1 MTQRLFRIAAIGVT
15 GMLLLIAC
23 GSPGRPST
31 SIKVT
36 MTDFAFSPN
45 AITVPAG
52 KEITV
57 RVTNNGAVS
66 HDFMIMKLGHELSSQ
81 DHAGTEAHANALWE
95 QAPLGAGESKESTFM
110 APTEPGDYQII
121 CGVAGHFEAG
131 MVGRL
136 IVVAMP

>member
-1 MTQRLFRIAAIGVT
+1 MTQWPYRIAVLGIAGLV
-15 GMLLLIAC
+15 LLGAC
-23 GSPGRPST
+23 GSPARPST

-45 AITVPAG
+45 TITVPAG
-52 KEITV
+52 QAISV

-66 HDFMIMKLGHELSSQ
+66 HDLMIMNLGHELSSQ
-81 DHAGTEAHANALWE
+81 DHADTGAHANALWE
-95 QAPLGAGESKESTFM
+95 QAPLGAGESKESTFL
-110 APTEPGDYQII
+110 APNEPGAYQII

-136 IVVAMP
+136 IVVASP